1 MCQASSLN
9 IGSASNRSV
18 NLTCYN
24 ARLRIWIM
32 RSFLHYLMLVVF
44 MLVAAPA
51 SSTQAQGV
59 STDDEIESGAVV
71 CAPGIYLSDPGDC
84 LPAGPSAYI
93 TEMAMLGL
101 DFPPRPLPASKP
113 DRGLVPL
120 PYLYF
125 KLDKDLVPVLSGP
138 GGDSIGQDFQPGF
151 VYVSYI
157 DRVDTGR
164 GIYYMLPSGGWIPG
178 KGSRVSEYS
187 AFQGLE
193 FKSTPQNAF
202 AWPLPF
208 YTGSIPVYRSPGYN
222 APLTERILYPYVD
235 IVQVYDTQQAN
246 GVDWN
251 MIGPDQWVEGRI
263 LATVTPNPSPPEGVT
278 TGRWIDVDLAEQTLT
293 VYENTQLIFATVIAS
308 GLEPFWTRP
317 GLFQIYQKKE
327 TETMRNND
335 PTDYYYLDNVPWTM
349 YFDKARA
356 LHGAYW
362 RTRFGYPQSHGC
374 INLSV
379 GDAHW
384 LFNWARE
391 GDFVYVHDPSGL
403 TPTDPA
409 LYHDWAY

>member
-1 MCQASSLN
+1 MKTIFYSFFLSILLLN
-9 IGSASNRSV
+9 LIPFGTSKAQG
-18 NLTCYN
+18 
-24 ARLRIWIM
+24 
-32 RSFLHYLMLVVF
+32 
-44 MLVAAPA
+44 
-51 SSTQAQGV
+51 SST
-59 STDDEIESGAVV
+59 EEEPESGAVV
-71 CAPGIYLSDPGDC
+71 CAPGVYLEDPGDC
-84 LPAGPSAYI
+84 LPAGPSVYL
-93 TEMAMLGL
+93 TDMAKLGL
-101 DFPPRPLPASKP
+101 TIPERPLPATKP
-113 DRGLVPL
+113 DKGLVPL

-125 KLDKDLVPVLSGP
+125 KLEEDIVPVLNEPAGNP
-138 GGDSIGQDFQPGF
+138 IGQAFQPGF

-157 DRVDTGR
+157 DRVDTGH
-164 GIYYMLPSGGWIPG
+164 GIYYMLQSGGWIPG
-178 KGSRVSEYS
+178 KGSRIGEYS
-187 AFQGLE
+187 SFQGLE
-193 FKSTPQNAF
+193 FKSTPNNAF

-208 YTGSIPVYRSPGYN
+208 YMDSIPIYRAPGYN
-222 APLTERILYPYVD
+222 APLADRILYPYVN
-235 IVQVYDTQQAN
+235 IVQVYDKQKAD

-251 MIGPDQWVEGRI
+251 MIGPDQWVEARI
-263 LATVTPNPSPPEGVT
+263 LATVTPNPTPPEGVT
-278 TGRWIDVDLAEQTLT
+278 TGRWIDIDLAEQVMT
-293 VYENTQLIFATVIAS
+293 VYDNNQLIFATVIAS

-374 INLSV
+374 VNLSV

-384 LFNWARE
+384 LFNWAHA
-391 GDFVYVHDPSGL
+391 GDYVYVHDPSGL